1 MEAKNN
7 ENNLKINKESFVTN
21 NKGDITQFYEVIK
34 KIGEGAYG
42 KIYKVKNKQ
51 SGDIRAMKQITK
63 SKIPDI
69 TKFQTEIKILSMVD
83 HPNIVRLFE
92 VIEDDK
98 YFNLL
103 QELCTGGELF
113 KKSQTTQLKEKEIAR
128 IFNQIMSAVAYCHEK
143 GIVHRDLKLENILF
157 ASEEPD
163 SPIKII
169 DFGFSVLMEKKQL
182 LKTEEKLPDSSKDKD
197 KKKDKNKNK
206 DKEKNSEGN
215 NNENNNPKKFGFKRM
230 KSKVGTLYYISPE
243 IIKGNYDE
251 KCDIWACGVIL
262 YILLCG
268 YPPFSGNTD
277 KEVYNLI
284 TQIKYDFDKDIW
296 KNISK
301 YAKELIKN
309 MLTPAKNRYTAKQ
322 VLTSK
327 WFEVK
332 LKDTK
337 DEKINYILDYRHIYK
352 YKTYNKFKQAILTF
366 IASRLTSEESKQIQN
381 IFCNMDEDKK
391 GFITFEDFRKY
402 IINEYDIDDLVENEE
417 ELKKAFQSV
426 DIDHNNKIDY
436 TEFLAANLD
445 KKIFLKEEKL
455 KEAFRAFDIND
466 TGSIKKE
473 DIIRVLKL
481 ENLSDKNEIVN
492 SIIEENDFDKDGKIN
507 FKDFMHS
514 MEKESSIEQ
523 K

>member
-1 MEAKNN
+1 MDNKN
-7 ENNLKINKESFVTN
+7 ENDLKINKESFVTI
-21 NKGDITQFYEVIK
+21 NKGDITVFYEIIK

-51 SGDIRAMKQITK
+51 SGDIRAMKQIIK
-63 SKIPDI
+63 SKITDI
-69 TKFQTEIKILSMVD
+69 AKFQTEIKILSMVD

-98 YFNLL
+98 YFNLI
-103 QELCTGGELF
+103 QELCTGGELY
-113 KKSQTTQLKEKEIAR
+113 KKYQTTQLKEKEIAI

-157 ASEEPD
+157 VSEDPD

-169 DFGFSVLMEKKQL
+169 DFGFSVLFDKKQN
-182 LKTEEKLPDSSKDKD
+182 SKND
-197 KKKDKNKNK
+197 
-206 DKEKNSEGN
+206 DKEKNSDGN
-215 NNENNNPKKFGFKRM
+215 DLKKFGLRRM

-284 TQIKYDFDKDIW
+284 TQVKYDFDKEKW

-301 YAKELIKN
+301 YARDLIKN

-322 VLTSK
+322 VLASK
-327 WFEVK
+327 WLEIK
-332 LKDTK
+332 LKDSV
-337 DEKINYILDYRHIYK
+337 DEKTHYILDYKHINK
-352 YKTYNKFKQAILTF
+352 YKSFNKFKQVILTF
-366 IASRLTSEESKQIQN
+366 IASRLSSEESKHIRTIFSN
-381 IFCNMDEDKK
+381 IDEDKK

-417 ELKKAFQSV
+417 ELRKGFQSV
-426 DIDHNNKIDY
+426 DTDHNNKIDY

-455 KEAFRAFDIND
+455 KEAFRTFDIND
-466 TGSIKKE
+466 SGAIKKE

-481 ENLSDKNEIVN
+481 ENLRDKNIIAN
-492 SIIEENDFDKDGKIN
+492 AIIEENDFDKDGKIN
-507 FKDFMHS
+507 FKDFMCI
-514 MEKESSIEQ
+514 MQNNNNIEK

>member
-1 MEAKNN
+1 MDTIN
-7 ENNLKINKESFVTN
+7 ENDLKINKESFVSI
-21 NKGDITQFYEVIK
+21 NKGDITQFYQVIK
-34 KIGEGAYG
+34 KIGEGSYG

-63 SKIPDI
+63 SKIKDI
-69 TKFQTEIKILSMVD
+69 SKFQTEIKILSMVD

-103 QELCTGGELF
+103 QELCTGGELY
-113 KKSQTTQLKEKEIAR
+113 KKHQTSQLKEKEIAN

-157 ASEEPD
+157 ATDAPD

-169 DFGFSVLMEKKQL
+169 DFGFSVLLEKK
-182 LKTEEKLPDSSKDKD
+182 PYA
-197 KKKDKNKNK
+197 KNNE
-206 DKEKNSEGN
+206 KEKNDGGDL
-215 NNENNNPKKFGFKRM
+215 KKFAFKRM

-268 YPPFSGNTD
+268 YPPFSGSND
-277 KEVYNLI
+277 KEVYNKI
-284 TQIKYDFDKDIW
+284 TNINYDFDNDIW

-322 VLTSK
+322 VLASK
-327 WFEVK
+327 WLDIK
-332 LKDTK
+332 LKEHTNEQTK
-337 DEKINYILDYRHIYK
+337 YILDYRHIYK
-352 YKTYNKFKQAILTF
+352 YKTYNKFKQVILTF
-366 IASRLTSEESKQIQN
+366 IASRLTSEESKEIRKVFTN
-381 IFCNMDEDKK
+381 IDEDKK
-391 GFITFEDFRKY
+391 GFITYGDFRKY
-402 IINEYDIDDLVENEE
+402 IINEYDVDDLIENEE
-417 ELKKAFQSV
+417 EIRKGFESV
-426 DIDHNNKIDY
+426 DIDHNNTIDY

-445 KKIFLKEEKL
+445 KTIFLKEEKL
-455 KEAFRAFDIND
+455 KEAFRTFDIND
-466 TGSIKKE
+466 CGVIKKE

-481 ENLSDKNEIVN
+481 ENLPDKNNIAN
-492 SIIEENDFDKDGKIN
+492 SLIEENDFDKDGKIN
-507 FKDFMHS
+507 FKDFMS
-514 MEKESSIEQ
+514 IMESDNNN
-523 K
+523 

>member
-1 MEAKNN
+1 MAEENKDNN
-7 ENNLKINKESFVTN
+7 IKINKESFVTI

-34 KIGEGAYG
+34 KIGEGSYG

-51 SGDIRAMKQITK
+51 SGDIRAMKQIMK

-69 TKFQTEIKILSMVD
+69 EKFQNEIKILAMVD

-103 QELCTGGELF
+103 QELCTGGELLR
-113 KKSQTTQLKEKEIAR
+113 KIQTTQLKEKDIAK

-157 ASEEPD
+157 ASESPD
-163 SPIKII
+163 SPVKII
-169 DFGFSVLMEKKQL
+169 DFGFSVLLGKNEIN
-182 LKTEEKLPDSSKDKD
+182 KDKD
-197 KKKDKNKNK
+197 
-206 DKEKNSEGN
+206 
-215 NNENNNPKKFGFKRM
+215 NENNLKKYGFKRM

-268 YPPFSGNTD
+268 YPPFNGSSD
-277 KEVYNLI
+277 KEVYNII
-284 TQIKYDFDKDIW
+284 TQVKYDFNQPMW
-296 KNISK
+296 KNVSK

-309 MLTPAKNRYTAKQ
+309 MLTLAKNRYTAKQ
-322 VLTSK
+322 VLSSK
-327 WFEVK
+327 WLEIK
-332 LKDTK
+332 LKDS
-337 DEKINYILDYRHIYK
+337 DENIYYLDYKHISRYK
-352 YKTYNKFKQAILTF
+352 HYNKFKQAILTF
-366 IASRLTSEESKQIQN
+366 IASRLNSDESKKIRN
-381 IFCNMDEDKK
+381 IFYNIDENKK
-391 GFITFEDFRKY
+391 GFITYEDFIKY
-402 IINEYDIDDLVENEE
+402 IINECNIDELVDDEQ

-426 DIDHNNKIDY
+426 DSDHNNKIDY

-445 KKIFLKEEKL
+445 EKIFLKQEKL
-455 KEAFRAFDIND
+455 KEAFRTFDIND
-466 TGSIKKE
+466 TGAIKKE

-481 ENLSDKNEIVN
+481 ENLEDKNIIAN
-492 SIIEENDFDKDGKIN
+492 SIIEENDYDKDGKIN
-507 FKDFMHS
+507 FNDFM
-514 MEKESSIEQ
+514 MTMKNNNN
-523 K
+523 

>member
-1 MEAKNN
+1 MELKNN
-7 ENNLKINKESFVTN
+7 DKNLKINKESFITI
-21 NKGDITQFYEVIK
+21 NKGDITQFYQVIK

-69 TKFQTEIKILSMVD
+69 TKFQTEIQILSMVD

-103 QELCTGGELF
+103 QELCTGGELY
-113 KKSQTTQLKEKEIAR
+113 KKYQTTQLKEKEIAK

-157 ASEEPD
+157 ASEDPD

-169 DFGFSVLMEKKQL
+169 DFGFSVLLGKKPTI
-182 LKTEEKLPDSSKDKD
+182 KNEEKEK
-197 KKKDKNKNK
+197 
-206 DKEKNSEGN
+206 KNSEGN
-215 NNENNNPKKFGFKRM
+215 NDPKKFGFKRL

-262 YILLCG
+262 YILLTG
-268 YPPFSGNTD
+268 NPPFSGNTD
-277 KEVYNLI
+277 KEVYNSI
-284 TQIKYDFDKDIW
+284 TQIKYDFDKEKW

-301 YAKELIKN
+301 YARDLIKN

-322 VLTSK
+322 VLASK

-332 LKDTK
+332 LKNENDK
-337 DEKINYILDYRHIYK
+337 NIDILDYRHINK

-366 IASRLTSEESKQIQN
+366 IASRLSSEESKKMQN
-381 IFCNMDEDKK
+381 IFFNIDEDKK

-402 IINEYDIDDLVENEE
+402 IINEYDIDDLIENEE
-417 ELKKAFQSV
+417 ELRKGFQSV

-445 KKIFLKEEKL
+445 EKIFLKEDKL
-455 KEAFRAFDIND
+455 KEAFRTFDIND
-466 TGSIKKE
+466 TGAIKKE

-481 ENLSDKNEIVN
+481 ENLPDKNEIAN
-492 SIIEENDFDKDGKIN
+492 SIIKENDFDKDGKIN
-507 FKDFMHS
+507 FKDFLSAMHNNS
-514 MEKESSIEQ
+514 KEQ

>member
-1 MEAKNN
+1 
-7 ENNLKINKESFVTN
+7 
-21 NKGDITQFYEVIK
+21 
-34 KIGEGAYG
+34 
-42 KIYKVKNKQ
+42 
-51 SGDIRAMKQITK
+51 MKQITK

-69 TKFQTEIKILSMVD
+69 NKFQTEIKILSMVD

-103 QELCTGGELF
+103 QELCTGGELY
-113 KKSQTTQLKEKEIAR
+113 KKSQTTQMKEKEIAR

-163 SPIKII
+163 SPIKLI
-169 DFGFSVLMEKKQL
+169 DFGFSVIF
-182 LKTEEKLPDSSKDKD
+182 DK
-197 KKKDKNKNK
+197 
-206 DKEKNSEGN
+206 
-215 NNENNNPKKFGFKRM
+215 NENNKEKATDGSDFKRLGLRRM

-262 YILLCG
+262 YILICG

-284 TQIKYDFDKDIW
+284 TQVKYDFDKEIW

-301 YAKELIKN
+301 YAKELIRN

-322 VLTSK
+322 VLASK
-327 WFEVK
+327 WLEVK
-332 LKDTK
+332 LKDK
-337 DEKINYILDYRHIYK
+337 DEKIKYILDYRHIHK

-366 IASRLTSEESKQIQN
+366 IASRLTSEESKEIQN
-381 IFCNMDEDKK
+381 IFCNMDENKK

-402 IINEYDIDDLVENEE
+402 IINEYDIDDLVENEK
-417 ELKKAFQSV
+417 ELRNAFHSV

-445 KKIFLKEEKL
+445 KKIYLKEEKL
-455 KEAFRAFDIND
+455 KEAFRTFDRND
-466 TGSIKKE
+466 TGAIKKE

-481 ENLSDKNEIVN
+481 DKFPDKNEIAN
-492 SIIEENDFDKDGKIN
+492 DIIDKNDFDKDGKIN
-507 FKDFMHS
+507 FKDFLNS
-514 MEKESSIEQ
+514 MQKDESS
-523 K
+523 

>member
-1 MEAKNN
+1 MEGKKN
-7 ENNLKINKESFVTN
+7 ETIKINKESFVTI

-42 KIYKVKNKQ
+42 KIYKVRNKQ

-69 TKFQTEIKILSMVD
+69 NKFQTEIKILSMVD

-103 QELCTGGELF
+103 QELCTGGELY
-113 KKSQTTQLKEKEIAR
+113 KKSQTSELKEKEIAH

-169 DFGFSVLMEKKQL
+169 DFGFSVLFE
-182 LKTEEKLPDSSKDKD
+182 
-197 KKKDKNKNK
+197 KNKNNN
-206 DKEKNSEGN
+206 KEKNNEGN
-215 NNENNNPKKFGFKRM
+215 DLKKFGYKRM

-262 YILLCG
+262 YMLISG

-284 TQIKYDFDKDIW
+284 TQIKYDFDKEIW

-322 VLTSK
+322 
-327 WFEVK
+327 
-332 LKDTK
+332 
-337 DEKINYILDYRHIYK
+337 
-352 YKTYNKFKQAILTF
+352 
-366 IASRLTSEESKQIQN
+366 
-381 IFCNMDEDKK
+381 
-391 GFITFEDFRKY
+391 
-402 IINEYDIDDLVENEE
+402 
-417 ELKKAFQSV
+417 
-426 DIDHNNKIDY
+426 
-436 TEFLAANLD
+436 
-445 KKIFLKEEKL
+445 
-455 KEAFRAFDIND
+455 
-466 TGSIKKE
+466 
-473 DIIRVLKL
+473 
-481 ENLSDKNEIVN
+481 
-492 SIIEENDFDKDGKIN
+492 
-507 FKDFMHS
+507 
-514 MEKESSIEQ
+514 
-523 K
+523 

>member
-1 MEAKNN
+1 MDNKN
-7 ENNLKINKESFVTN
+7 ENDLKINKESFVTI
-21 NKGDITQFYEVIK
+21 NKGDITVFYEIIK

-51 SGDIRAMKQITK
+51 SGDIRAMKQIIK
-63 SKIPDI
+63 SKITDI
-69 TKFQTEIKILSMVD
+69 AKFQTEIKILSMVD

-98 YFNLL
+98 YFNLI
-103 QELCTGGELF
+103 QELCTGGELY
-113 KKSQTTQLKEKEIAR
+113 KKYQTTQLKEKEIAI

-157 ASEEPD
+157 VSEDPD

-169 DFGFSVLMEKKQL
+169 DFGFSVLFDKKQN
-182 LKTEEKLPDSSKDKD
+182 SKND
-197 KKKDKNKNK
+197 
-206 DKEKNSEGN
+206 DKEKNSDGN
-215 NNENNNPKKFGFKRM
+215 DLKKFGLRRM

-284 TQIKYDFDKDIW
+284 TQVKYDFDKEKW

-301 YAKELIKN
+301 YARDLIKN

-322 VLTSK
+322 VLASK
-327 WFEVK
+327 WLEIK
-332 LKDTK
+332 LKDSV
-337 DEKINYILDYRHIYK
+337 DEKTHYILDYKHINK
-352 YKTYNKFKQAILTF
+352 YKSFNKFKQVILTF
-366 IASRLTSEESKQIQN
+366 IASRLSSEESKHIRTIFSN
-381 IFCNMDEDKK
+381 IDEDKK

-417 ELKKAFQSV
+417 ELRKGFQSV
-426 DIDHNNKIDY
+426 DTDHNNKIDY

-455 KEAFRAFDIND
+455 KEAFRTFDIND
-466 TGSIKKE
+466 SGAIKKE

-481 ENLSDKNEIVN
+481 ENLRDKNNIAN
-492 SIIEENDFDKDGKIN
+492 AIIEENDFDKDGKIN
-507 FKDFMHS
+507 FKDFMCI
-514 MEKESSIEQ
+514 MQNNNNIEK

>member
-1 MEAKNN
+1 MEKNN
-7 ENNLKINKESFVTN
+7 ENDLKINKESFVTI

-63 SKIPDI
+63 SKITDLK
-69 TKFQTEIKILSMVD
+69 KFQTEIKILSMVD

-103 QELCTGGELF
+103 QELCTGGELY
-113 KKSQTTQLKEKEIAR
+113 KKYQTCQLKEKEIAN

-157 ASEEPD
+157 VTEEPD

-169 DFGFSVLMEKKQL
+169 DFGFSVLFEKK
-182 LKTEEKLPDSSKDKD
+182 TNDEKEKDKD
-197 KKKDKNKNK
+197 K
-206 DKEKNSEGN
+206 
-215 NNENNNPKKFGFKRM
+215 ENDLKKFGFKRM

-284 TQIKYDFDKDIW
+284 TQVKYDFNKENW

-301 YAKELIKN
+301 YARDLIKN

-322 VLTSK
+322 VLASK
-327 WFEVK
+327 WLEVK
-332 LKDTK
+332 LKDNADVK
-337 DEKINYILDYRHIYK
+337 KNQILDYRRINK
-352 YKTYNKFKQAILTF
+352 YKTFNKFKQVILTF
-366 IASRLTSEESKQIQN
+366 IASRLSSEESKAIRT
-381 IFCNMDEDKK
+381 IFCNIDEDKK

-402 IINEYDIDDLVENEE
+402 IINEYDIDDLMENEE
-417 ELKKAFQSV
+417 ELRKGFQSV

-436 TEFLAANLD
+436 TEFLAANLER
-445 KKIFLKEEKL
+445 KIFLKEEKL

-466 TGSIKKE
+466 TGAIKKE

-481 ENLSDKNEIVN
+481 ENLPDKNSIAN
-492 SIIEENDFDKDGKIN
+492 SIIEENDYDKDGKIN
-507 FKDFMHS
+507 FKDFMCV
-514 MEKESSIEQ
+514 MQNNNNIEK